1 MEIAKALILTG
12 EGPAGSWWPTA
23 PGVPKHL
30 FPVANQPI
38 LFHNLRQL
46 RDAGVR
52 EATILVEQ
60 AGARMIANAVGDG
73 DEFGLSIR
81 CSPWESAVGL
91 RGALASGRRFV
102 ADEPV
107 LVQRGDALLRSR
119 MDSVLAAFD
128 AEGLDAL
135 ALELAHVAAPAVETP
150 AHPGWLL
157 SPRAVS
163 ILLEEPEDLTTP
175 FAGVEARGGRV
186 RVQRVDGLLG
196 CDGDQG
202 TLLECNR
209 AMLLDL
215 VGSAEGADVE
225 RSELQ
230 GPVRIHPS
238 ASVHGS
244 TIRGPVIIGPG
255 AHVRDSYIG
264 PYTSIGARAV
274 IDGTEI
280 EHSIVLPEAQ
290 LSFLGSPIESSV
302 IGRRA
307 RVGRSFRLP
316 SAVRL
321 SIGDGAEVTFA

>member
-119 MDSVLAAFD
+119 MAGVMAAFD

-135 ALELAHVAAPAVETP
+135 ALELEHVPRVPTAPSR
-150 AHPGWLL
+150 PGWLL

-163 ILLEEPEDLTTP
+163 ILLEEPDDPTAP
-175 FAGVEARGGRV
+175 IAGVEARGGRV
-186 RVQRVDGLLG
+186 RVQRVDGLLP
-196 CDGDQG
+196 CDGDQDA
-202 TLLECNR
+202 LLECNR

-255 AHVRDSYIG
+255 AQVRDSYIG
-264 PYTSIGARAV
+264 PYTSIGARAL
-274 IDGTEI
+274 IDGSEI
-280 EHSIVLPEAQ
+280 EHSIVLPDAQ
-290 LSFLGSPIESSV
+290 ISFLGSPIESSV